1 MKNVILFVLGR
12 AVLDWVLGASM
23 WSTIVECMLAPTWDS
38 GLGLPCPRMKAV
50 VSPSVTSLYS
60 SMGAV
65 CGTGLDILINL
76 YVGGRDGHLAYNLFY
91 VYIKSCVMP
100 KWTPCF
106 RN

>member
-1 MKNVILFVLGR
+1 
-12 AVLDWVLGASM
+12 M
-23 WSTIVECMLAPTWDS
+23 WSIRMGHMQAPTWDA
-38 GLGLPCPRMKAV
+38 GLGLPCLKMKAV

-60 SMGAV
+60 SMGVV

-76 YVGGRDGHLAYNLFY
+76 YVGGRDGHLAYNLCY